1 MELEQ
6 DISYEFGPYQL
17 LTAERLLLR
26 AGSPVPLAPKVF
38 ETLLAFVRNRGR
50 LLTKDELMNFIWGD
64 TVVEEGNLTQNI
76 FVLRKVLGETPQEH
90 KYLVTIPLQ
99 GLSLTLGTPKPE
111 LTIKHGTAGRRGI
124 CLRRSTRLWLS

>member
-6 DISYEFGPYQL
+6 GISYEFGPYQL

-76 FVLRKVLGETPQEH
+76 FVLRKVLG
-90 KYLVTIPLQ
+90 
-99 GLSLTLGTPKPE
+99 
-111 LTIKHGTAGRRGI
+111 R
-124 CLRRSTRLWLS
+124 LRRNTSIW